1 MTSFN
6 SLIVRAD
13 ESALQELIGRAAL
26 RLVGLLDPTY
36 LTPSNMR
43 SLVLSLRS
51 PASLLQD
58 PRSRNVLA
66 DLMTYED
73 ATELLAALG
82 ADAASDPYAAL
93 RGLRIPL
100 GSYAESKLFEFL
112 GVALPIEPDEVETH
126 EPIDTVRGEYPLFD
140 YQRSVASRAFTS
152 LEKDPRRLLVH
163 MPTGAGKTRTT
174 MHLIARHLTSREPTL
189 VLWLAYSDELCEQAA
204 SEFEKAWRSLGNR
217 DIAVGR
223 YWGKHDADT
232 SELRDGLLVA
242 GLSKVYARTKRSIDF
257 IARLAD
263 KTSLVI
269 IDEAHQAVAESYR
282 LVLETVFSKKPDT
295 ALLGLTATPGRTW
308 DDVDADLELATFF
321 ARQKV
326 GIKVDGYSNPMEF
339 LISEQFLA
347 RPIFEPLH
355 YDGGL
360 EITDHDLRE
369 VARALDIPERILK
382 SLAEDAVRNLHIVL
396 RVEKLMEHH
405 DRVILFAATVEHAEL
420 LTAVLAARGHD
431 AACVTSKTGRTDRL
445 RAISRFRSLS
455 TEPMILCNYGV
466 LTTGFDAPRTSAAV
480 IARPTKSLV
489 LYSQM
494 VGRAIRG
501 PRAGGNAE
509 AIVVTVVDRGLP
521 GFGDVGEAF
530 LNWEDVWT

>member
-1 MTSFN
+1 MTSFS
-6 SLIVRAD
+6 SLLGRAE
-13 ESALQELIGRAAL
+13 ESALQELIGRPAL
-26 RLVGLLDPTY
+26 QLIGLLDPTY
-36 LTPSNMR
+36 LTPGNMR
-43 SLVLSLRS
+43 TLAVSLHS
-51 PASLLQD
+51 PAVMLQD
-58 PRSRNVLA
+58 PSSRGVLT
-66 DLMTYED
+66 DLMAPED
-73 ATELLAALG
+73 AVELLRVLG
-82 ADAASDPYAAL
+82 FEDEAEPYQAL
-93 RGLRIPL
+93 RALRVRV
-100 GSYAESKLFEFL
+100 GSYAESKLFEFF
-112 GVALPIEPDEVETH
+112 GVPLPLDMDQVEVREPL
-126 EPIDTVRGEYPLFD
+126 DTIRGEYALFD
-140 YQRSVASRAFTS
+140 YQRSVASRAFS
-152 LEKDPRRLLVH
+152 LMEKNPRRLLVH

-174 MHLIARHLTSREPTL
+174 MHLIARHLTYREPTL

-204 SEFEKAWRSLGNR
+204 SEFEKAWRCLGNR
-217 DIAVGR
+217 DISVGR
-223 YWGKHDADT
+223 YWGKYEADT

-242 GLSKVYARTKRSIDF
+242 GLSKVFARTKRSIDF

-282 LVLETVFSKKPDT
+282 LVLETLFSKQPDT

-308 DDVDADLELATFF
+308 DNVDVDLELADFF

-326 GIKVDGYSNPMEF
+326 GIHVEGYSNPMEF
-339 LISEQFLA
+339 LISEGFLA
-347 RPIFEPLH
+347 RPVFEPLH
-355 YDGGL
+355 YDGGA
-360 EITDHDLRE
+360 EVTAQDLRA
-369 VARALDIPERILK
+369 VANALDIPERILR

-396 RVEKLMEHH
+396 RVERLMAHH

-420 LTAVLAARGHD
+420 LTAVLSARGHD
-431 AACVTSKTGRTDRL
+431 AACVTSRSGRIDRK
-445 RAISRFRSLS
+445 RTISRFRS
-455 TEPMILCNYGV
+455 TAAKPMIICNYGV

-501 PRAGGNAE
+501 PKAGGNAE
-509 AIVVTVVDRGLP
+509 ATVVTVVDRGLP